1 MIVVLRKEFFKV
13 LKRFGWISEERW
25 NDVNALLNSVR
36 KKSLISKRNTV
47 RGMCGYVNHILSKAK
62 RTGKE
67 ECFVP
72 FSQDIFFREQGDLL
86 ILAYYLTQFYE
97 TEINNQ
103 NFGKGFTEWTNT
115 TKAVPQFCG
124 HYQPHIPIDV
134 GFYDLSNPKVM
145 YRQVELAKKY
155 GIGGFCFY
163 YYWFSGKRVLEKPLF
178 NWLENKDLD
187 FPFCLFWANESWVS
201 RWFGGDK
208 KTILDFKFDA
218 SMVEHFF
225 NDTLA
230 FFEDERYIKID
241 GKPFFIIYHP
251 DMFTP
256 EEMKEIISRFNA
268 LAIKHGFPGIY
279 FCGQGYG
286 LQKSDVKKYGLDAV
300 CEFSPC
306 GMKVS
311 HTQIQEWTNPDFAGT
326 FYDIRKFIETKKYE
340 YNADYPLYK
349 GVFTAWDNTPRNS
362 SEAKIFY
369 GMTPVLYKRWLK
381 SIISWSKTYHP
392 ADRRIIFVN
401 AWNEWGEGAHLE
413 PDLKFGYAYLQATK
427 EAIEETRRRDNDKL

>member
-1 MIVVLRKEFFKV
+1 MLRKEFFKV
-13 LKRFGWISEERW
+13 LKRLGWISEEQW

-47 RGMCGYVNHILSKAK
+47 RGMCDYVNHILSKAK

-72 FSQDIFFREQGDLL
+72 FSQDIFFREQGDPL

-187 FPFCLFWANESWVS
+187 FPFCLFWAN
-201 RWFGGDK
+201 
-208 KTILDFKFDA
+208 
-218 SMVEHFF
+218 
-225 NDTLA
+225 
-230 FFEDERYIKID
+230 
-241 GKPFFIIYHP
+241 
-251 DMFTP
+251 
-256 EEMKEIISRFNA
+256 
-268 LAIKHGFPGIY
+268 
-279 FCGQGYG
+279 
-286 LQKSDVKKYGLDAV
+286 
-300 CEFSPC
+300 
-306 GMKVS
+306 
-311 HTQIQEWTNPDFAGT
+311 
-326 FYDIRKFIETKKYE
+326 
-340 YNADYPLYK
+340 
-349 GVFTAWDNTPRNS
+349 
-362 SEAKIFY
+362 
-369 GMTPVLYKRWLK
+369 
-381 SIISWSKTYHP
+381 
-392 ADRRIIFVN
+392 
-401 AWNEWGEGAHLE
+401 
-413 PDLKFGYAYLQATK
+413 
-427 EAIEETRRRDNDKL
+427 